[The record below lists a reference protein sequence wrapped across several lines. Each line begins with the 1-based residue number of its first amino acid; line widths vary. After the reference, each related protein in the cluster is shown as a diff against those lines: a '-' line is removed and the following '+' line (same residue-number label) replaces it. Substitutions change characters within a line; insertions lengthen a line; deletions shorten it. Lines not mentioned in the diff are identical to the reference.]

1 MRSRLTDRVYTDWL
15 QKMYSYLPQDLQALC
30 PDVNRRNGKNRIV
43 SKDIAALSMEELCQ
57 EAGVRLLYHFI
68 LIRPVVESRRITCAV
83 FQTKSG
89 LRAIRAHTFID
100 ATGDANLAEA
110 AGCRFELGDREHG
123 LCQPMTLC
131 FKLSHVNP
139 NACSRERVQEL
150 FEKARK
156 DGVIDTCREDL
167 LRFGYYDD
175 DVLHF
180 NATRVVG
187 KSPLEPLE
195 RSAAEEEGRKQMRQ
209 IVKWLRSTV
218 PGFESARI
226 HSMGSEIGVRESR
239 RVKGKARLD
248 ADAFQRRARFDDAV
262 ARCNYPIDIHST
274 TGCGTTIVSMG
285 VDEFYEIPYGCIVA
299 DDLDNLLIAGR
310 PISVSHEIHASIRVM
325 PPACSIGQAAGAAG
339 ALAVRRNTDV
349 SRLDGRDVRKEL
361 VAHGAKLDC
370 SGVRRISQKEEIG

>member
-1 MRSRLTDRVYTDWL
+1 
-15 QKMYSYLPQDLQALC
+15 
-30 PDVNRRNGKNRIV
+30 
-43 SKDIAALSMEELCQ
+43 
-57 EAGVRLLYHFI
+57 
-68 LIRPVVESRRITCAV
+68 
-83 FQTKSG
+83 
-89 LRAIRAHTFID
+89 
-100 ATGDANLAEA
+100 
-110 AGCRFELGDREHG
+110 
-123 LCQPMTLC
+123 MTLC